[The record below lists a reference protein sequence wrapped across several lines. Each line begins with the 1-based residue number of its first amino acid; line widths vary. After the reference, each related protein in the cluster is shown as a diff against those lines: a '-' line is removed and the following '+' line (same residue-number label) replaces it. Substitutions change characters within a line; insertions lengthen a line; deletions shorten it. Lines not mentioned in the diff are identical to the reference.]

1 MKSLTP
7 SSVILDVDG
16 DLNVYVTYSMK
27 SSSKHRIPP
36 PTSAHST
43 APGRPV
49 AITIVIF
56 ITIIIIII
64 IATTTTTT
72 TNDNVNIIIII
83 VIIIIIGDRRS
94 KRPLFPRRRLCQE
107 GTGPVRFVSVPDF
120 SKIHRFGSVRFGQ
133 TSFPVR
139 RGSAGVF
146 GTRRGSVRFGS
157 VRSISVNSSQQYPP
171 PLLVFASTSVARD
184 FSEALISAAPDL
196 LISSRFI

>member
-56 ITIIIIII
+56 ITIIIII
-64 IATTTTTT
+64 ATTT

-157 VRSISVNSSQQYPP
+157 VRSISVNGSQQYPP